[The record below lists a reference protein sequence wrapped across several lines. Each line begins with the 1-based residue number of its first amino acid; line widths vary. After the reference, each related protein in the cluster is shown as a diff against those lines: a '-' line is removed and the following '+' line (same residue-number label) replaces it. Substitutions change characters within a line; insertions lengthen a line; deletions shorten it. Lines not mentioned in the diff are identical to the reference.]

1 MSAPLALLVEDDADA
16 RLVLA
21 SALRRDGI
29 DCVEAATVAEGVA
42 AIEARSFDIAILD
55 VVLGDDE
62 NGGLVVLAA
71 LRKAPSSAPVI
82 LITAF
87 ADVDKLKR
95 ALNLGASFLLDKPFR
110 AHE

>member
-1 MSAPLALLVEDDADA
+1 M
-16 RLVLA
+16 
-21 SALRRDGI
+21 
-29 DCVEAATVAEGVA
+29 
-42 AIEARSFDIAILD
+42 
-55 VVLGDDE
+55 VLGDDE

-110 AHE
+110 AHELVERV